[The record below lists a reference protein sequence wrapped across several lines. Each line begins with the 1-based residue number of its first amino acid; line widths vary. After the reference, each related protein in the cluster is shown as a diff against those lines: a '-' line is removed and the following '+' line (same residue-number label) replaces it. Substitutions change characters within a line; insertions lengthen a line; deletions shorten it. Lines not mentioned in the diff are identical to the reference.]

1 MISYDS
7 PQLVPYLYFSA
18 CDAAG
23 YDGQWVGGI
32 CPYWGTDICTCDTD
46 VIDVFKEILTDLNIT
61 PAQWFTLD
69 EYDREDL
76 FPEE

>member
-1 MISYDS
+1 MFYDS

-32 CPYWGTDICTCDTD
+32 CPYWGTDICTCDKE
-46 VIDVFKEILTDLNIT
+46 VIDEFKRDFNRSKYYTSSMVYYRRI
-61 PAQWFTLD
+61 
-69 EYDREDL
+69 
-76 FPEE
+76 